1 MPDISATDPA
11 DLGAI
16 EARQLIARKQLS
28 PVELA
33 KACITRVKATDHAV
47 NALIAR
53 DFEGLLDGASKA
65 EQAVTN
71 GEKLGPLHG
80 LPFGVKDMID
90 VKGLPTTFGS
100 EAFRDNIATKDDA
113 IVAAMR
119 KAGAIPMGKT
129 NNPEW
134 SAGGNTRNRVY
145 GVTANPHDLTRT
157 CAGSSGGS
165 AVALACGYSP
175 LATGSDT
182 GGSLRNPSA
191 FCGIVGFRPSPGIVP
206 GNTRAAALIPMP
218 TSGPMARSV
227 KDTALML
234 SVMARP
240 DRKDPYTI
248 ITDGKTPWNPTSFAN
263 LPRMDLS
270 SLKIAIT
277 EDYGFAPTEGIIR
290 DHFRSILPQLAPFF
304 GNMEEDTPDCTDA
317 DRIFSVLRGVQFL
330 GIHAQLVDT
339 KPELVGPNVTDNVKE
354 GRSYSAEDV
363 AKAMFA
369 QSRYYRD
376 WQSFFEKYDYLISPA
391 VTISPR
397 PWRELYPAKIDGVP
411 TKSYYHW
418 LAMAYASTIPGHPSI
433 TIPCGFDANNMPFG
447 LQIVGRRHND
457 LGVLAV
463 AAELE
468 SIIAGISTLAPHGP
482 DLALL
487 KAAPPLREAEGFLDF
502 N

>member
-1 MPDISATDPA
+1 MSQPTATDPA

-33 KACITRVKATDHAV
+33 KACIARVDAVDHAV
-47 NALIAR
+47 NALVAR
-53 DFEGLLDGASKA
+53 NFEDLMDGAKA
-65 EQAVTN
+65 AEEAVMS
-71 GEKLGPLHG
+71 GASLGPLHG
-80 LPFGVKDMID
+80 LPFSVKDMID

-100 EAFRDNIATKDDA
+100 EAFRDNIATGDDA

-119 KAGAIPMGKT
+119 QAGALPTGKT

-145 GVTANPHDLTRT
+145 GVTANPHDLSRT

-182 GGSLRNPSA
+182 GGSLRNPAA
-191 FCGIVGFRPSPGIVP
+191 FCGIVGYRPSPGVVP

-227 KDTALML
+227 ADAALML

-240 DRKDPYTI
+240 DRNDPYTI
-248 ITDGKTPWNPTSFAN
+248 LTNGKTPWDPADFAN
-263 LPRMDLS
+263 LPRVDLS
-270 SLKIAIT
+270 SLKIAVT
-277 EDYGFAPTEGIIR
+277 EDYGFAPTESIIR
-290 DHFRSILPQLAPFF
+290 DHFRMAMPKLAPHF
-304 GNMEEDTPDCTDA
+304 GSVEDKCPDCTDA
-317 DRIFSVLRGVQFL
+317 DRIFAVLRGIQFL
-330 GIHAQLVDT
+330 GIHATLVDT
-339 KPELVGPNVTDNVKE
+339 KPELVGPNVTENVIE

-363 AKAMFA
+363 AQAMFA
-369 QSRYYRD
+369 QGRYYRA
-376 WQSFFEKYDYLISPA
+376 WQSFFEEHDYLISPA

-397 PWRELYPAKIDGVP
+397 PWRELYPAKIDGKP

-447 LQIVGRRHND
+447 LQIVGRRHDD
-457 LGVLAV
+457 LGVLKV
-463 AAELE
+463 ASELE
-468 SIIAGISTLAPHGP
+468 AIIAGISDLAPHGP
-482 DLALL
+482 DLKALQS
-487 KAAPPLREAEGFLDF
+487 APPLSAAEGFLSF
-502 N
+502 E